1 MGTAPGKMLVSQT
14 LGGLHERFF
23 EEIGQEAQDTFK
35 PTAHQGLLNAEKIT
49 AIVAMYGIE
58 IPPPTSNW

>member
-23 EEIGQEAQDTFK
+23 EEIGQEAQDKFK
-35 PTAHQGLLNAEKIT
+35 PMAHEGLLDTERIV
-49 AIVAMYGIE
+49 AIAAMYGIE
-58 IPPPTSNW
+58 IPSPTF